1 MSTGLFTHPDCEHHA
16 MPRHPE
22 RPARL
27 RAVMQRLAESG
38 LEDELRVTQATEVSD
53 ATISL
58 IHPHTHI
65 ELIATSEPR
74 AGTAQIDADT
84 YMSQGSLRA
93 GRLAAGACVEAT
105 EAVLSGALDQAFCAV
120 RPPGHH
126 AEVARSMGFCLFNN
140 LAIAAEVAL
149 QDARI
154 ERVAILDF
162 DVHHCNGTVD
172 IFKDRPEVLVCSSFQ
187 ENFFPYRYLDF
198 EKAHIINTPLAA
210 GTDGTLFRQQVTQD
224 WLPALERHQPD
235 FIFISAGF
243 DAHKDDPLGQLCFDD
258 TDFDWATQQIRHM
271 AQQLAGG
278 RLVSALEGGYDLEA
292 LAGSVETHV
301 AALLGN

>member
-1 MSTGLFTHPDCEHHA
+1 MTTGLFTHPDCEQHA
-16 MPRHPE
+16 KPRHPE

-38 LEDELRVTQATEVSD
+38 LVDEMQVTQATEVKD

-58 IHPHTHI
+58 IHPQTHI
-65 ELIATSEPR
+65 GLIAASEPM
-74 AGTAQIDADT
+74 AGTAQIDPDT

-93 GRLAAGACVEAT
+93 GRLAAGACVDAT

-126 AEVARSMGFCLFNN
+126 AEIAQAMGFCLFNN
-140 LAIAAEVAL
+140 LAIAAAVAL
-149 QDARI
+149 QDPRI

-187 ENFFPYRYLDF
+187 ENFYPYRYLDF

-210 GTDGTLFRQQVTQD
+210 GTDGTVFRQQVTQA

-243 DAHKDDPLGQLCFDD
+243 DAHRDDPLGQLCFDD
-258 TDFDWATQQIRHM
+258 LDFDWATKQIRQA

-278 RLVSALEGGYDLEA
+278 RLVSTLEGGYDLKA

-301 AALLGN
+301 AALLSD